1 MQWLTQNWKLITTSI
16 SIITAVVGWIAK
28 HKAELWNKAKIV
40 ISEAIEK
47 AELLNGASGEQKK
60 EYAMCLVRS
69 VIKQFREEKIS
80 EEMEKQILLTKNVN
94 VSKYRKDKEIY

>member
-1 MQWLTQNWKLITTSI
+1 M
-16 SIITAVVGWIAK
+16 VGWIAK